1 MSMVQVELS
10 NGSNSLLNKVM
21 AAFAR
26 PTRLVS
32 SQKIQSGQQVDAQLF
47 EVEEEHRL
55 REALQQVS
63 TKVHIRAHSDFC

>member
-10 NGSNSLLNKVM
+10 NGSNSLLIKVM

-32 SQKIQSGQQVDAQLF
+32 SHKIQFGQQVDAQLF
-47 EVEEEHRL
+47 ENEEEHRL

-63 TKVHIRAHSDFC
+63 TKVHMRVHQGAV